1 MSKEFIGFAKVM
13 VLFYLIVIFAVIWLS
28 KLIHNM
34 VWGV

>member
-1 MSKEFIGFAKVM
+1 MSKEFIEFAKAM
-13 VLFYLIVIFAVIWLS
+13 ILFYLIVIFALVGLS

>member
-1 MSKEFIGFAKVM
+1 MSKEFIGFAKVI
-13 VLFYLIVIFAVIWLS
+13 VLFYLIVIFAVMGLS

>member
-13 VLFYLIVIFAVIWLS
+13 VLFYLIVIFAVMGLS
-28 KLIHNM
+28 RLIHNV